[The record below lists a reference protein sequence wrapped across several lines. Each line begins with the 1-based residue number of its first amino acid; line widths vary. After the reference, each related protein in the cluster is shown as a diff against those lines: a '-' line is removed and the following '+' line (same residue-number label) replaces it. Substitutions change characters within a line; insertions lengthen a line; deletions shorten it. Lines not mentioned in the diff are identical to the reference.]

1 VLPRPRRRKLL
12 LRIGYQK
19 AANTL
24 VLLKAHGALEKR
36 LQPLGVEVKWA
47 EFAAGPQL
55 LEALNVGSVD
65 FGYVG
70 EAPPVFAQAAGA
82 DFVYTA
88 YEIPTPDAEGLLVQ
102 KDSPIKSVAELK
114 GKKVAFNKGS
124 TCTGGGLAQESGLQY
139 SDIQPVYLPRPMP
152 APPSSAVRSMPGR
165 SGIRSRPPPKSR
177 SAHVAWPRVWARS
190 ATTSSS

>member
-1 VLPRPRRRKLL
+1 VSANKNKSIHSPRRRTAAPLGHRPGRAGLYPRCCRPRRRKLL

-65 FGYVG
+65 FG
-70 EAPPVFAQAAGA
+70 
-82 DFVYTA
+82 T
-88 YEIPTPDAEGLLVQ
+88 
-102 KDSPIKSVAELK
+102 SVK
-114 GKKVAFNKGS
+114 HRPS
-124 TCTGGGLAQESGLQY
+124 
-139 SDIQPVYLPRPMP
+139 LPRRPVPTLSTPPMK
-152 APPSSAVRSMPGR
+152 
-165 SGIRSRPPPKSR
+165 SRPRTPKACWCKRIHPSR
-177 SAHVAWPRVWARS
+177 AWPN
-190 ATTSSS
+190 